1 MDVDRGLRH
10 PDRNRRHLDRA
21 RSRESHR
28 PRGNRGWDRPPRPTG
43 SHLGRPRCRG
53 TLFGRGRNGASRSH
67 AARRSRHPRC
77 ASLGP
82 SDRSRRARRMDR
94 ARTHRRVIFV
104 IGLDEGAGDMTA
116 EKKGRPSDPPVPELK
131 KERDA
136 FIQTFFQKG
145 AQFTQELVNENSR
158 LRHRLG
164 ELEQDK
170 RALLSRYEEAEA
182 ASSRWLDQYAEVEGE
197 LANFA
202 NLYVASYQLHAS
214 LSFRTTVRQIK
225 ELLEQLVGAR
235 VFAVYLSTSD
245 GRKLVPVVGEGVGS
259 PRAIPV
265 NPDDDG
271 IGEVF
276 STGVARVERGDLRAG
291 SLDNPIALVP
301 IKMEDKVVGVFA
313 IYATLEQKSQFLPV
327 DFELF
332 KLLGAHAAEALVC
345 ARLFDDAGHRLP
357 SFDSFFDSH
366 M

>member
-1 MDVDRGLRH
+1 
-10 PDRNRRHLDRA
+10 
-21 RSRESHR
+21 
-28 PRGNRGWDRPPRPTG
+28 
-43 SHLGRPRCRG
+43 
-53 TLFGRGRNGASRSH
+53 
-67 AARRSRHPRC
+67 
-77 ASLGP
+77 
-82 SDRSRRARRMDR
+82 
-94 ARTHRRVIFV
+94 
-104 IGLDEGAGDMTA
+104 MTA

-164 ELEQDK
+164 ELEQEVGLLRAQVASDDAIRELLKKIEALERDK

-245 GRKLVPVVGEGVGS
+245 GRELVPVVGEGVGS

>member
-1 MDVDRGLRH
+1 
-10 PDRNRRHLDRA
+10 
-21 RSRESHR
+21 
-28 PRGNRGWDRPPRPTG
+28 
-43 SHLGRPRCRG
+43 
-53 TLFGRGRNGASRSH
+53 
-67 AARRSRHPRC
+67 
-77 ASLGP
+77 
-82 SDRSRRARRMDR
+82 
-94 ARTHRRVIFV
+94 
-104 IGLDEGAGDMTA
+104 MTA

-164 ELEQDK
+164 ELEQEVGLLRAQVASDDAIRELLKKIEALERDK

>member
-1 MDVDRGLRH
+1 M
-10 PDRNRRHLDRA
+10 RA
-21 RSRESHR
+21 Q
-28 PRGNRGWDRPPRPTG
+28 
-43 SHLGRPRCRG
+43 
-53 TLFGRGRNGASRSH
+53 
-67 AARRSRHPRC
+67 
-77 ASLGP
+77 
-82 SDRSRRARRMDR
+82 
-94 ARTHRRVIFV
+94 
-104 IGLDEGAGDMTA
+104 GDMTG
-116 EKKGRPSDPPVPELK
+116 EKKGRRSDPPLPELK
-131 KERDA
+131 KETDS
-136 FIQTFFQKG
+136 FIHTFFQKG
-145 AQFTQELVNENSR
+145 AQFTQDLVNENSR
-158 LRHRLG
+158 LRHRVG
-164 ELEQDK
+164 ELEQEAAMLRAQVASDDAIRELLKKIEALEREK
-170 RALLSRYEEAEA
+170 RTLLSRFEEAEA

-235 VFAVYLSTSD
+235 MFAVYLSTSD
-245 GRKLVPVVGEGVGS
+245 GRKLVPVVGEGVGPS
-259 PRAIPV
+259 RIVAV

-276 STGVARVERGDLRAG
+276 STGVARIEKGDLRVG
-291 SLDNPIALVP
+291 SLENPIALVP

-345 ARLFDDAGHRLP
+345 ARLFDDAGHRIP
-357 SFDSFFDSH
+357 SFDSFFDSQ